1 MSKNGHNNLIIEDII
16 KKHIEIK
23 KDFIK
28 NVINFNSRIPL
39 VEYKKKGCEMH
50 ICSRYLFINNIFINV
65 KKEDDKFKI
74 NFVNNDS
81 NKLIDENKGEN
92 NMLNEN
98 IQNSLF
104 FKNNKNLVIIISGS
118 SGCGKSTLSCLLGF
132 FLKIKR
138 ILSTDI
144 IREILRKYEVK
155 NKKFLRFSTYESWK
169 IKINEDE
176 DDYDEDINDMQIE
189 EERKKR
195 KEEIDVRNNKKV
207 ENENDTKKKKLKER
221 CIKNYLKQCE
231 LLFSHIDDIINDHIK
246 KNESLIIEGVHVNSE
261 IINKLIEK
269 YPNKIIYFL
278 VYITDKETSI
288 QRFSSRCNDSNDKVN
303 KYIKNFS
310 YINDIQTYLL
320 ETSKFLSPAINYI
333 ENVNINNSL
342 EKVLKII
349 YSFA

>member
-1 MSKNGHNNLIIEDII
+1 MNKNGYNNLFIEDVI
-16 KKHIEIK
+16 KRDIEIK

-39 VEYKKKGCEMH
+39 VKYEREGCEMH

-65 KKEDDKFKI
+65 KKEGDKFKI
-74 NFVNNDS
+74 NFVNNDCS
-81 NKLIDENKGEN
+81 KLNDKNKTDNDI
-92 NMLNEN
+92 LNEN
-98 IQNSLF
+98 LLNSLF
-104 FKNNKNLVIIISGS
+104 FKNNKNFVIIISGS

-144 IREILRKYEVK
+144 IREILRIYEVK
-155 NKKFLRFSTYESWK
+155 NNKFLRFSTYESWK
-169 IKINEDE
+169 LTTYEEDE
-176 DDYDEDINDMQIE
+176 DEEEDESDKEVNDMHIREKINSENNNQI
-189 EERKKR
+189 
-195 KEEIDVRNNKKV
+195 
-207 ENENDTKKKKLKER
+207 ENENNIKKKLKER

-231 LLFSHIDDIINDHIK
+231 LLFSYIDDIINDHIK
-246 KNESLIIEGVHVNSE
+246 KNESLIIEGVHVNSD
-261 IINKLIEK
+261 IINKLTKK

-278 VYITDKETSI
+278 VYISDRETSI
-288 QRFSSRCNDSNDKVN
+288 QRFSNRCNESNDKVN
-303 KYIKNFS
+303 KYIENFS

-320 ETSKFLSPAINYI
+320 ETSKFLSSTINYI
-333 ENVNINNSL
+333 ENVNINKSL